1 MINHIDKKEKQLK
14 KAQKIFKNID
24 MNGCPTHH
32 GVEWAKLIINE
43 HQNMKE
49 NEANWAELMEFQQAL
64 KILADSGEQY
74 YFYL

>member
-14 KAQKIFKNID
+14 KCKKLLKNID
-24 MNGCPTHH
+24 MNSRPTHH

>member
-14 KAQKIFKNID
+14 KYKKLFKNID
-24 MNGCPTHH
+24 MNSRPTHH